1 MDEARFR
8 TLVAQGLQAGN
19 DGDSARAVDLFRQAA
34 QVDPGSALPA
44 FLVGSELAAG
54 GRLADAEA
62 AFAQA
67 VLIAPGFHL
76 ARYQLGLLQFSAGR
90 PDAALVTWGPLH
102 ALPDE
107 APLGHHVRGFAA
119 LARGAYAD
127 AVAHWE
133 RGLDLAGADAALS
146 ADIRLVLAAV
156 RDLAS
161 ASHPPP
167 ALSDAPAPTS
177 PGDRP
182 ASRHLH

>member
-19 DGDSARAVDLFRQAA
+19 AGDSERAVDLFRQAA

-44 FLVGSELAAG
+44 FLVGSEQAAA

-62 AFAQA
+62 AFAEA
-67 VLIAPGFHL
+67 VLIAPDFHL

-90 PDAALVTWGPLH
+90 PAAALVTWEPLQ
-102 ALPDE
+102 ALPHD
-107 APLGHHVRGFAA
+107 APLGHHVRGFTA
-119 LARGAYAD
+119 LARGAYDD
-127 AVAHWE
+127 AVVHWD
-133 RGLDLAGADAALS
+133 RGLALAGADDAVS

-156 RDLAS
+156 RDLAR
-161 ASHPPP
+161 ASSTP
-167 ALSDAPAPTS
+167 ADLLDAPVPAPAD
-177 PGDRP
+177 PPP